1 MLRNRRGRPDVQ
13 DFRHS
18 KVRRR
23 NNPPAGIAPTY
34 EVQERQAT
42 HYAYDSHLD
51 PQLVWSGKAEHPS
64 FEVDLVSL
72 HIHERISTRA
82 ILDAVRRLEP
92 LQLNL
97 FGEIDAIAAKYQP
110 QIDQAL
116 TELNQLRDGMSSA
129 KCRIRCG
136 RRKPARPIDGI
147 GIGNVGGGIG
157 DHLSANAHPAVCR
170 SCRGRPRVCPRGPVS
185 DRGGDYLTAMLNLL
199 KRQGSVL
206 FPGGKKMELGKLG
219 NLRPLNVGQASTSG
233 LPSR

>member
-1 MLRNRRGRPDVQ
+1 MPRNRRGRSDVQ
-13 DFRHS
+13 DFRRS
-18 KVRRR
+18 KVQRK

-34 EVQERQAT
+34 EVQERQTAY
-42 HYAYDSHLD
+42 YACDSHLD

-82 ILDAVRRLEP
+82 TLDAVHRPEL

-116 TELNQLRDGMSSA
+116 TELNQLRDGMSP
-129 KCRIRCG
+129 RGIHCG

-157 DHLSANAHPAVCR
+157 DHLSANAHPAV
-170 SCRGRPRVCPRGPVS
+170 
-185 DRGGDYLTAMLNLL
+185 
-199 KRQGSVL
+199 
-206 FPGGKKMELGKLG
+206 
-219 NLRPLNVGQASTSG
+219 
-233 LPSR
+233 